1 MVRQYDGSGGDEA
14 VARHRFLRHAALCKR
29 EGRRHDEALS
39 RTRCLDSP
47 RPTRMSPAPE
57 GHYDLLTLGETLM
70 RLSPP
75 GEQRLDQAR
84 LFEIGVGGSEL
95 NVGCL
100 LARLGRRV
108 AWVSRL
114 PAGPLGRIVDGE
126 ARRHGV
132 DTRWVRWI
140 ENTRL
145 GLMFYEPG
153 PEPRTS
159 RVIYDRKHSAA
170 SELGFEDAPWDALVQ
185 ASTWLHLSGITP
197 ALGPS
202 CRALILHLAAFAAAA
217 GKLVSYD
224 LNYRSTLTTPSDA
237 RAVLEVAAPHLHLLV
252 LAERDAQNVLGF
264 TEAGEQLATAITAR
278 YGVPLV
284 ALTRPPTAE
293 PGTLLLARGEFR
305 YAPRY
310 VVEVVDRIGAGDS
323 FVAGMIHGLL
333 DGDLDLAIRLGAFA
347 AAIGLATPGDINYL
361 GPEDIARFHAN
372 TIGGLER

>member
-1 MVRQYDGSGGDEA
+1 MTPSLDGS
-14 VARHRFLRHAALCKR
+14 
-29 EGRRHDEALS
+29 
-39 RTRCLDSP
+39 
-47 RPTRMSPAPE
+47 
-57 GHYDLLTLGETLM
+57 YDVLTLGETLL

-75 GEQRLDQAR
+75 GRQRFEQAH

-114 PAGPLGRIVDGE
+114 PVGPLGRIVDSE

-140 ENTRL
+140 ENARL

-153 PEPRTS
+153 PLPRTS
-159 RVIYDRKHSAA
+159 SVIYDRKHSAA
-170 SELGFEDAPWDALVQ
+170 SELGFEDAPWEALVQ
-185 ASTWLHLSGITP
+185 ASAWVHLSGITP

-202 CRALILHLAAFAAAA
+202 CRALVLHVAALAAAA
-217 GKLVSYD
+217 RKRVSYD
-224 LNYRSTLTTPSDA
+224 LNYRATLTDPEDA
-237 RAVLEVAAPHLHLLV
+237 RAVLEGAAPHLHLLI

-264 TEAGEQLATAITAR
+264 AQEGEELATAIAAR

-284 ALTRPPTAE
+284 ALTRPPSAV
-293 PGTLLLARGEFR
+293 PGTLLLAHEAFR
-305 YAPRY
+305 YAPPLE
-310 VVEVVDRIGAGDS
+310 VEVVDRIGAGDS
-323 FVAGMIHGLL
+323 FVAGLVHGLL
-333 DGDLDLAIRLGAFA
+333 DGDVDLAVRFGGFA

-361 GPEDIARFHAN
+361 GPEDIVRFHAN
-372 TIGGLER
+372 RLGGLER

>member
-1 MVRQYDGSGGDEA
+1 MTPSLA
-14 VARHRFLRHAALCKR
+14 
-29 EGRRHDEALS
+29 GR
-39 RTRCLDSP
+39 
-47 RPTRMSPAPE
+47 
-57 GHYDLLTLGETLM
+57 YDLLTLGETLL

-75 GEQRLDQAR
+75 GLQRIEQAR

-114 PAGPLGRIVDGE
+114 PEGPLGRIIDGE

-140 ENTRL
+140 PGTRL

-159 RVIYDRKHSAA
+159 RVIYDRKQSAA

-185 ASTWLHLSGITP
+185 GSAWLHLTGITP

-202 CRALILHLAAFAAAA
+202 CRALVLHLAALAAAA
-217 GKLVSYD
+217 GKPVSYD
-224 LNYRSTLTTPSDA
+224 LNYRATLTTPAEA
-237 RAVLEVAAPHLHLLV
+237 RAVLEAMAPHLRLLV
-252 LAERDAQNVLGF
+252 LAERDAQSVLSF
-264 TEAGEQLATAITAR
+264 VDAGEELATAIATR
-278 YGVPLV
+278 YGIPLV
-284 ALTRPPTAE
+284 MLTRPPDAV
-293 PGTLLLARGEFR
+293 PGTLLLANGKFH
-305 YAPRY
+305 YAPQHS
-310 VVEVVDRIGAGDS
+310 VEVADRIGAGDS
-323 FVAGMIHGLL
+323 LVAGLIHGLI
-333 DGDLDLAIRLGAFA
+333 DGDLELGVRLGAFA

>member
-1 MVRQYDGSGGDEA
+1 MS
-14 VARHRFLRHAALCKR
+14 
-29 EGRRHDEALS
+29 LS
-39 RTRCLDSP
+39 SEFR
-47 RPTRMSPAPE
+47 
-57 GHYDLLTLGETLM
+57 YDLLTLGETLM

-75 GEQRLDQAR
+75 ANQRFDQAR

-140 ENTRL
+140 ENARL

-153 PEPRTS
+153 PRPRTS

-170 SELGFEDAPWDALVQ
+170 SELAFEDAPWESLVQ
-185 ASTWLHLSGITP
+185 ASAWLHLSGITP

-202 CRALILHLAAFAAAA
+202 CRALVLHLAALAAAA
-217 GKLVSYD
+217 GKPVSYD
-224 LNYRSTLTTPSDA
+224 LNYRATLTDPAEA
-237 RAVLEVAAPHLHLLV
+237 RAALEGALPHLHLLV

-264 TEAGEQLATAITAR
+264 AQAGEDLAAR
-278 YGVPLV
+278 RADPASRCGARHLAAGARRVPLRAPSGGGSRRPDRRRRFVCCRADPWV
-284 ALTRPPTAE
+284 AR
-293 PGTLLLARGEFR
+293 RR
-305 YAPRY
+305 C
-310 VVEVVDRIGAGDS
+310 
-323 FVAGMIHGLL
+323 
-333 DGDLDLAIRLGAFA
+333 
-347 AAIGLATPGDINYL
+347 
-361 GPEDIARFHAN
+361 
-372 TIGGLER
+372 

>member
-1 MVRQYDGSGGDEA
+1 
-14 VARHRFLRHAALCKR
+14 
-29 EGRRHDEALS
+29 
-39 RTRCLDSP
+39 
-47 RPTRMSPAPE
+47 MSPSIEAR
-57 GHYDLLTLGETLM
+57 YDLLTLGETLL

-75 GEQRLDQAR
+75 GLQRIEQAR
-84 LFEIGVGGSEL
+84 LLEIGVGGSEL

-140 ENTRL
+140 ENARL

-159 RVIYDRKHSAA
+159 RVMYDRRHSAA
-170 SELGFEDAPWDALVQ
+170 SELGFEDAPWDTLVQ
-185 ASTWLHLSGITP
+185 ASAWLHLSGITP

-202 CRALILHLAAFAAAA
+202 CRALVLHIAALAAAA
-217 GKLVSYD
+217 GKPVSYD
-224 LNYRSTLTTPSDA
+224 LNYRSTLTTPAEA
-237 RAVLEVAAPHLHLLV
+237 RAVFEAAAPHLRLVV

-264 TEAGEQLATAITAR
+264 TEAGEDLAAAVAAR

-284 ALTRPPTAE
+284 ALTRPPEAV
-293 PGTLLLARGEFR
+293 PGTLLLAHGEFR

-310 VVEVVDRIGAGDS
+310 PVEVTDRIGAGDS
-323 FVAGMIHGLL
+323 FVAGLIQGLL

-347 AAIGLATPGDINYL
+347 AAIALATPGDINYL
-361 GPEDIARFHAN
+361 GPEDIARFHAG
-372 TIGGLER
+372 TIGGLDR